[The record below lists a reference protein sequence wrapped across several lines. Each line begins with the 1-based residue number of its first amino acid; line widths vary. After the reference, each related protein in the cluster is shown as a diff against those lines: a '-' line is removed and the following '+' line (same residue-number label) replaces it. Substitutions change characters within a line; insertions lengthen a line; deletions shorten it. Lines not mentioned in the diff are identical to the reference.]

1 MKKWNRKEIFSLVS
15 LALILL
21 AGLMAAG
28 SLMLHEP
35 TFDGSKVDA
44 YALMQEPEKYTE
56 EADGAAA
63 VIVKENL
70 AKTIS
75 PNAVFSV
82 VFNFRGY
89 DTMGESFVLY
99 TAVCGTAVVLRH
111 VLKKKEKKGEE
122 ANA

>member
-1 MKKWNRKEIFSLVS
+1 MV
-15 LALILL
+15 
-21 AGLMAAG
+21 
-28 SLMLHEP
+28 
-35 TFDGSKVDA
+35 
-44 YALMQEPEKYTE
+44 ALMEKYAASDEEEEETVPFWKKQQTEKKDE
-56 EADGAAA
+56 EADGVAA

-111 VLKKKEKKGEE
+111 VLKKKQKEGEE